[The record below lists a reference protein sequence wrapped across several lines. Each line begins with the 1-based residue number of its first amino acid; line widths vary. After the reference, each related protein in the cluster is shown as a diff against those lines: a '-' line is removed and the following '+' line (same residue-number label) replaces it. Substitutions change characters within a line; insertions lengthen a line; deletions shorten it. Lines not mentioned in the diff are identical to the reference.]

1 MSESPAPNPKKNT
14 FGSSISF
21 DLEKPPEPKRR
32 KHKNDSLNENSQL
45 PQTPSE
51 SHDVVGCPGCG
62 HALPNEEWL
71 SALVG
76 FVSGARDFEVGNP
89 VRARIVQTLQNTAT
103 NMDTPHPRDVWELS
117 VVSRLMKEIERIVQA
132 EILRAMAEQNESN
145 YSPLEVQEMLEST
158 VIETRNTMLTEVW
171 DEAVLQVQT
180 ALEPQLRK
188 QIEQELWVQFE
199 AELQRRNEP

>member
-1 MSESPAPNPKKNT
+1 MSDSSAPNPKKNT

-32 KHKNDSLNENSQL
+32 KNKNEYLGEG
-45 PQTPSE
+45 PEPPRKPSE
-51 SHDVVGCPGCG
+51 LHDGVDCPGCG
-62 HALPNEEWL
+62 HALSNDEWL
-71 SALVG
+71 SSLVG

-132 EILRAMAEQNESN
+132 EILRAMAEQNESS

-188 QIEQELWVQFE
+188 QIEKELWVQFE